1 MNAPFLK
8 GHRSARVDAVV
19 GPLDSTAAVR
29 NEGDDIAASGI
40 IGHTICCVSIQLW
53 LMRTLPFI
61 PGDCVAAAAKALP
74 DAEKDKE
81 AFREVVIDV
90 PGSFKVRIRFERF
103 HFKRRKMS
111 PWFWTPHS
119 ARKIE

>member
-1 MNAPFLK
+1 
-8 GHRSARVDAVV
+8 
-19 GPLDSTAAVR
+19 
-29 NEGDDIAASGI
+29 
-40 IGHTICCVSIQLW
+40 
-53 LMRTLPFI
+53 MRTLPFI